1 MKKKEFIKIMEQIE
15 MIAIDYFAVIVDL
28 GFNEYELI
36 VNTIDSFEDKFKYY
50 LNEFDDNMYD
60 VKNQR
65 RIVDLIGSYD
75 MKSIVEEFE
84 LYKKNVEYR

>member
-84 LYKKNVEYR
+84 LYKKNVEDR